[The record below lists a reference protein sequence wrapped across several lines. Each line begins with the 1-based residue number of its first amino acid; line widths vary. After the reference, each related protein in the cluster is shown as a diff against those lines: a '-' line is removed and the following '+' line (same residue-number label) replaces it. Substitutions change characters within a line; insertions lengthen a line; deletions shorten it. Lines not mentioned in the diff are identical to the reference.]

1 VHPFG
6 ELSARRQDLGAT
18 LRRLRKNAGLSG
30 EEMAEALGISQ
41 SQVSR
46 MELGQQ
52 VADPAVV
59 ENWGRVTGAP
69 DIQGLLG
76 AAEAAAAE
84 LVSWRRTMARGL
96 ARLQEDSRELEAGAT
111 AILNFQTAGV
121 PGLLQVPEYARRVFA
136 MERQASQA
144 DIAAAVAGRMNRQA
158 ILYEGS
164 RRLEFV
170 MTEAAARWRLGAA
183 SLMRAQIEK
192 IITVASLE
200 NVTVGIIPQ
209 DTETDVWHDH
219 GFNVLE
225 RQAEGDETVVHV
237 ETLTRGL
244 TITDPADVAAYQ
256 DAFARLRK
264 LAVTGEDAQALLRQ
278 IAWLAQSATAG
289 SSPPRRAAAD
299 RPLVRR
305 PLDRSP

>member
-6 ELSARRQDLGAT
+6 ELSARRQELGAA

-30 EEMAEALGISQ
+30 EEMAAALDISQ

-52 VADPAVV
+52 ATAPAVA
-59 ENWGRVTGAP
+59 ESWARAAGAP
-69 DIQGLLG
+69 DAERETLLG
-76 AAEAAAAE
+76 LAEAASAE
-84 LVSWRRTMARGL
+84 LVSWRHTMARGL

-111 AILNFQTAGV
+111 TILNFQAAGV
-121 PGLLQVPEYARRVFA
+121 PGLLQVPEYARRMFA

-164 RRLEFV
+164 KHLEFV
-170 MTEAAARWRLGAA
+170 MTEAAARWRLGPA
-183 SLMRAQIEK
+183 SLMRAQVEK
-192 IITVASLE
+192 IIDAASLE
-200 NVTVGIIPQ
+200 NVTVGIIPL
-209 DTETDVWHDH
+209 DTEADVWHDH
-219 GFNVLE
+219 GFNILE
-225 RQAEGDETVVHV
+225 RRAEDDEAVVHV

-244 TITDPADVAAYQ
+244 TITDPADVAAYK

-264 LAVTGEDAQALLRQ
+264 LAVTGEDAQALLRL
-278 IAWLAQSATAG
+278 IAQAG
-289 SSPPRRAAAD
+289 Q
-299 RPLVRR
+299 RR
-305 PLDRSP
+305 PGNQASGT

>member
-1 VHPFG
+1 MASSSPPPR
-6 ELSARRQDLGAT
+6 LSKL
-18 LRRLRKNAGLSG
+18 
-30 EEMAEALGISQ
+30 
-41 SQVSR
+41 
-46 MELGQQ
+46 
-52 VADPAVV
+52 
-59 ENWGRVTGAP
+59 GRVTGAP
-69 DIQGLLG
+69 DIQGLLA
-76 AAEAAAAE
+76 AAEAAAAD

-136 MERQASQA
+136 MEHQASQA

-164 RRLEFV
+164 RHLEFV
-170 MTEAAARWRLGAA
+170 MTEAAARWRLGPLG
-183 SLMRAQIEK
+183 LMQAQVEK
-192 IITVASLE
+192 IIDVSRLE
-200 NVTVGIIPQ
+200 NVTIGIIPQ
-209 DTETDVWHDH
+209 GTEADVWHDH
-219 GFNVLE
+219 GFNILE

-244 TITDPADVAAYQ
+244 TITDPADVAIYK

-264 LAVTGEDAQALLRQ
+264 LAITGQDAQTLLRQ
-278 IAWLAQSATAG
+278 IAQLAWSAAAG
-289 SSPPRRAAAD
+289 NSAPLGAAAD

-305 PLDRSP
+305 PPVRSP